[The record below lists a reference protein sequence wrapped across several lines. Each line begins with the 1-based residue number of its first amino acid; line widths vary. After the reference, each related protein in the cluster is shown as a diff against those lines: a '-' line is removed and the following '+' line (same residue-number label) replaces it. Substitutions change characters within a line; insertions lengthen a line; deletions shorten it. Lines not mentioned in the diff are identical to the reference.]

1 MMVAVATISIFEN
14 RFFLLFAENSWWR
27 HGRKFFYLINYS
39 LALLYFL
46 PTVLLVPDQ
55 DLARK
60 EVFKMYPKVVH
71 FHTPDHP
78 IYVVAY
84 DWEIREWIG
93 YRQLI
98 SLGTVIVEGSTFLFL
113 LHFNIWWSTKRMT
126 MSQNT
131 LGMQRRFLKAVYMQI
146 AIPATIMIVPQIIM
160 ILLGYLYLNTTEM
173 NSIAY
178 MLMAIHERGLSFVT
192 LENNRPRFSKYA
204 AVGFWV
210 NGFRKTTC
218 QEKTYSKNKCNGTN
232 DGRCTLG
239 VLETTQLMPKMP
251 LLPTTKA
258 PVSFRCPNRFWML
271 LLQGRGPQL
280 STLQDPKDCG
290 RYKILHARW
299 TQRLTR
305 KTTNS
310 RSEHEHRKRPILSMG
325 STSPTGAN

>member
-1 MMVAVATISIFEN
+1 
-14 RFFLLFAENSWWR
+14 
-27 HGRKFFYLINYS
+27 
-39 LALLYFL
+39 
-46 PTVLLVPDQ
+46 
-55 DLARK
+55 
-60 EVFKMYPKVVH
+60 MYPKVVH

-178 MLMAIHERGLSFVT
+178 MLMAIHGASATLIMLYFHAPYRDFCGKLFCRNTKKVEVKHISTSGTEVFLFADNQNITTAKLTCEGFYRGKLSGLENEDEFNYVRERGLSFVT

-218 QEKTYSKNKCNGTN
+218 QEKTYLKNKCNGTN
-232 DGRCTLG
+232 EFNFDDPTLS
-239 VLETTQLMPKMP
+239 EN
-251 LLPTTKA
+251 PT
-258 PVSFRCPNRFWML
+258 
-271 LLQGRGPQL
+271 G
-280 STLQDPKDCG
+280 
-290 RYKILHARW
+290 YKWGIGQPSGKLA
-299 TQRLTR
+299 
-305 KTTNS
+305 
-310 RSEHEHRKRPILSMG
+310 MG
-325 STSPTGAN
+325 SDCIQYRFNISTNASELDDWKCGLAVSDGGTNAFVGYVCGKLPE